1 LTEIEGSDALQEGE
15 GQGVCMNLSEMVARN
30 GRMFPEGIALVER
43 GLTREVRRQITWKQF
58 DERINRIANG
68 LIGRGIKKG
77 DCVMNWMMN
86 SINWLEVYLGILRA
100 GAWAVPLSYRF
111 TIQDV
116 KYCMDI
122 GEPRA
127 IIFDDQFA
135 LQIEEMFKQSRSMVS
150 ENCIVVGE
158 KAPSAMKRFE
168 DFVGES
174 SSESVEIDIRDEDP
188 CALYF
193 TSGTTGPPKPIL
205 LTHRNLECVAVTQV
219 AHGLRKPDDVYVIFR
234 PLYHAGDKMNWMSS
248 LILGG
253 PAVIQKGKITPKVIL
268 QAIHDERI
276 TVVMMLVPWA
286 QDILAALEKGEIKK
300 GEYDV
305 SSWRLVHYGGQPV
318 PPNLVR
324 SFKEQFSH
332 VEYEVNY
339 GLTEASGGGCIH
351 IGIGNGAKL
360 GSIGKAGFNWE
371 ARVADEKDEDVE
383 IGEIGE
389 IVVRGNGVMKGYYKN
404 PEETARTIRN
414 GWLHTGDL
422 GKMDR
427 DGCIWLVDRKKDVI
441 IRGGENIYPVEIEEV
456 LHRHS
461 KIHDVGV
468 IGFPDERLGEVV
480 AAIIELKSDVPLSIE
495 TEGEIIRFCEDN
507 LPRYKRPAK
516 MIFDRVIRNP
526 MGKID
531 KVALRKWYTSNNK
544 LK

>member
-1 LTEIEGSDALQEGE
+1 
-15 GQGVCMNLSEMVARN
+15 MNISEMAARN
-30 GRMFPEGIALVER
+30 GRMFPEGVALVER

-86 SINWLEVYLGILRA
+86 SINWLEVYIGILRA
-100 GAWAVPLSYRF
+100 GAWAVPLNYRF

-122 GEPRA
+122 VEPRA

-135 LQIEEMFKQSRSMVS
+135 HQIEEMFKQSRSMVS

-158 KAPSAMKRFE
+158 KAPPAMKRFE

-174 SSESVEIDIRDEDP
+174 SSESVETDIRDEDP

-193 TSGTTGPPKPIL
+193 TSGTTGPPKAVL
-205 LTHRNLECVAVTQV
+205 LSHKNLECIAITQV
-219 AHGLRKPDDVYVIFR
+219 AHGLRKPGDVYVIFK

-253 PAVIQKGKITPKVIL
+253 PAVIQKGKITPKIIL

-276 TVVMMLVPWA
+276 TVIMMLVPWA
-286 QDILAALEKGEIKK
+286 RDILAALEKGEIRR

-305 SSWRLVHYGGQPV
+305 SSWRLVHFGAQPV

-324 SFKEQFSH
+324 SFKEQFPH

-339 GLTEASGGGCIH
+339 GLTETSGGGCIH
-351 IGIGNGAKL
+351 MGIGNEAKL
-360 GSIGKAGFNWE
+360 GSIGRAGFNWE
-371 ARVADEKDEDVE
+371 ARVVDEKDEDVE
-383 IGEIGE
+383 IGEVGE
-389 IVVRGNGVMKGYYKN
+389 IVVKGNGVMKRYYKN
-404 PEETARTIRN
+404 PEETAKTIRN

-427 DGCIWLVDRKKDVI
+427 DGFIWLVDRKKDVI

-456 LHRHS
+456 LHRYP

-468 IGFPDERLGEVV
+468 IGLPDDRLGEMV

-495 TEGEIIRFCEDN
+495 TEREIIRFCEDN
-507 LPRYKRPAK
+507 LPRYKRPK
-516 MIFDRVIRNP
+516 RIIFDKVIRNP
-526 MGKID
+526 TGKIE
-531 KVALRKWYTSNNK
+531 KVKMRQRYANEKAG
-544 LK
+544 